1 MRTVRCAAL
10 VTLVV
15 LLGIIIVGCNGTTAF
30 VPSPTPGPGPTPTP
44 SSAEA
49 PMAAFIEG
57 PVAFSTNGW
66 IMCTATNDGSGLT
79 RLSSRLR
86 DFHSVYVLPD
96 GSKAVFAAHTA
107 DGYSQ
112 IYYLAPVDNTTEP
125 VQLTFT
131 PLHKRNVMLSAD
143 GSKIAFVQASPVQSG
158 DYPKWDVAVMNADG
172 SNLYVISAPDIAS
185 FSHPSF
191 SPDASKIV
199 VAMGI
204 GAFGADWH
212 IYTMNADGAN
222 LTRLTP
228 DGFPGET
235 PAFSLD
241 GTQIVFASTAEGN
254 SSVYIMKN
262 DGSDLKRVGPHNS
275 NWRDPLFVSDRIMFV
290 ALNEI
295 HTIRSDGT
303 GLKQV
308 TINTIE
314 DSFERGEDSFER
326 GEDTFVSGAD

>member
-1 MRTVRCAAL
+1 MRKLIWYAAL
-10 VTLVV
+10 FTLVV
-15 LLGIIIVGCNGTTAF
+15 LLGITIVGCNGTTAF
-30 VPSPTPGPGPTPTP
+30 VPSPTPSPGPTPSPTP

-57 PVAFSTNGW
+57 PVTLSTNGW

-79 RLSSRLR
+79 SLSSRLR

-96 GSKAVFAAHTA
+96 GSKAVFAAHTG

-125 VQLTFT
+125 VQLTLT

-143 GSKIAFVQASPVQSG
+143 GSKIAFLQASPVQTG
-158 DYPKWDVAVMNADG
+158 DYPKWDVAVMDADG
-172 SNLYVISAPDIAS
+172 SNLHVISAPGIAS

-199 VAMGI
+199 VAMGVA
-204 GAFGADWH
+204 AFGADWH
-212 IYTMNADGAN
+212 IYTMNADGGN

-235 PAFSLD
+235 PAFSPD
-241 GTQIVFASTAEGN
+241 GNQIVFGSTAEGD
-254 SSVYIMKN
+254 SSIYVMNN
-262 DGSDLKRVGPHNS
+262 DGTGLKRVGPQDS
-275 NWRDPLFVSDRIMFV
+275 NWRDPLFVGNRIMFV

-295 HTIRSDGT
+295 HTMKPDGT

-308 TINTIE
+308 TNNAIG
-314 DSFERGEDSFER
+314 DSFERSID
-326 GEDTFVSGAD
+326 

>member
-1 MRTVRCAAL
+1 MRNLKYAAL
-10 VTLVV
+10 FTLVV

-30 VPSPTPGPGPTPTP
+30 VPSPTPSPGPTPGPSP
-44 SSAEA
+44 SSAKA

-86 DFHSVYVLPD
+86 DFHSVYALPD
-96 GSKAVFAAHTA
+96 GSKAVFAAHAA

-112 IYYLAPVDNTTEP
+112 IYYLAPVDNTAEP
-125 VQLTFT
+125 VQLTLT
-131 PLHKRNVMLSAD
+131 PLHKTNVMLSAD
-143 GSKIAFVQASPVQSG
+143 GSKITFLQSSPVQSG
-158 DYPKWDVAVMNADG
+158 DYPKWDVGVMDVDG
-172 SNLYVISAPDIAS
+172 SNLYVISAPGIAS

-199 VAMGI
+199 VAMGVA
-204 GAFGADWH
+204 GFGADWH
-212 IYTMNADGAN
+212 IYMMNADGTN

-228 DGFPGET
+228 DRSPGET
-235 PAFSLD
+235 PAFSPD
-241 GTQIVFASTAEGN
+241 GNQIVFGSTAEGD
-254 SSVYIMKN
+254 SSLYIMN
-262 DGSDLKRVGPHNS
+262 SDGSDLKRVGPQDS

-290 ALNEI
+290 ALRDI
-295 HTIRSDGT
+295 QTVKPDGT

-308 TINTIE
+308 TNNNFE
-314 DSFERGEDSFER
+314 DSFDRGVD
-326 GEDTFVSGAD
+326 